1 MGTRLRVLV
10 GVSWLISAAS
20 ASAATPCEALGTLTL
35 PMGSVTV
42 SQPVTRG
49 AFVPPGAAL
58 RRPPRTTIYTRL
70 PEFCRAML
78 TLTPSSDSDIKVE
91 VWLPASGWNGKF
103 QAVGNGGLAGTL
115 PYAAMAR
122 AVPDGYATAGTDTG
136 HVGNNAEFALG
147 HPEKLVDFGYR
158 ADSRDGRG
166 GQACHRAFYGRAPQF
181 SYFNGCSQGGRQG
194 ITSAQRYP
202 ADFDG
207 IVAGAAAWDHMRST
221 PRGSR

>member
-1 MGTRLRVLV
+1 M
-10 GVSWLISAAS
+10 
-20 ASAATPCEALGTLTL
+20 
-35 PMGSVTV
+35 
-42 SQPVTRG
+42 
-49 AFVPPGAAL
+49 
-58 RRPPRTTIYTRL
+58 
-70 PEFCRAML
+70 
-78 TLTPSSDSDIKVE
+78 E

-103 QAVGNGGLAGTL
+103 QAVGNGGFAGTV

-122 AVPDGYATAGTDTG
+122 AVLDGYATAGTDTG

-158 ADSRDGRG
+158 AVHEMAVAAKRVID
-166 GQACHRAFYGRAPQF
+166 AHYGRAPQF

-207 IVAGAAAWDHMRST
+207 IVAGAAAWDQMRSHAARLALNLT
-221 PRGSR
+221 MNRSPEAVIPPEQVPDDPRPRHEELRRPGRRGGRCAGGSHQLHRGLLRAGVQGRRRRVVPHGGPDHLGQGDHLAAHEAGQQ